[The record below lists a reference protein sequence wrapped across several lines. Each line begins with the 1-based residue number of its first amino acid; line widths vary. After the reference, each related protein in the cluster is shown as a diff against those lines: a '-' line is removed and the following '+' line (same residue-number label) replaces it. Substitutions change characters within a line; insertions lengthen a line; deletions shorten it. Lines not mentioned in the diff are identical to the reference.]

1 MTKIDDREP
10 VLSESEGDRL
20 VRLYREYR
28 AAQDAWN
35 AAKAAAC
42 FGRPH
47 GTLLVKNGVGQATV
61 VIGQTTTYDTVKAE
75 EILSP
80 TWFRRVT
87 VRKIDPALL
96 KSALENGK
104 ITPDQ
109 YDAIVT
115 TKDNAPFPK
124 VTVK

>member
-10 VLSESEGDRL
+10 VLSEDEGERL

-28 AAQDAWN
+28 AAEDAWN
-35 AAKAAAC
+35 KARKAAC
-42 FGRPH
+42 FGREH
-47 GTLLVKNGVGQATV
+47 GTLLVRNGAGQATV
-61 VIGQTTTYDTVKAE
+61 VIGQTTTYDTVKAA
-75 EILSP
+75 EILTP
-80 TWFRRVT
+80 AKFRTVT